1 MARKPRELEQRPA
14 VDPHEDPSAE
24 WGWHGSFHRG
34 KIIAGALSAL
44 LLVVFIFG
52 PYQNYT
58 HALWLG
64 GIALAIAF
72 MIWRSVVARR
82 NAWRR

>member
-1 MARKPRELEQRPA
+1 MASKPRELEQRPA
-14 VDPHEDPSAE
+14 VDPHEEPSAE

-34 KIIAGALSAL
+34 KIIAGAVSAL

-52 PYQNYT
+52 PYQSHT
-58 HALWLG
+58 HVLWLAG
-64 GIALAIAF
+64 VALLIAF